1 MIFLIFIKNIKKMN
15 CLVFIVRVDNNSK
28 NVRIL
33 SDYILGNFLD
43 NVFYRKIL
51 SFFVIFTFQG
61 LLRCYLIQMIIFW
74 RGNSGSQLM
83 EPLE

>member
-15 CLVFIVRVDNNSK
+15 CLIFIVLGDNNSK

-51 SFFVIFTFQG
+51 SF
-61 LLRCYLIQMIIFW
+61 L
-74 RGNSGSQLM
+74 
-83 EPLE
+83 

>member
-15 CLVFIVRVDNNSK
+15 CLICLICLGDSSGSWCYLSK
-28 NVRIL
+28 LN
-33 SDYILGNFLD
+33 LGNFLD
-43 NVFYRKIL
+43 YRFSGKIL
-51 SFFVIFTFQG
+51 SFFVIFAFQG

>member
-15 CLVFIVRVDNNSK
+15 CLIFIVRGDNNSK

-51 SFFVIFTFQG
+51 SF
-61 LLRCYLIQMIIFW
+61 L
-74 RGNSGSQLM
+74 
-83 EPLE
+83 

>member
-1 MIFLIFIKNIKKMN
+1 MIFLIFIKNLKKMN
-15 CLVFIVRVDNNSK
+15 CLVFIVCVDNNSK

-33 SDYILGNFLD
+33 SNYILGNFLD

>member
-1 MIFLIFIKNIKKMN
+1 MIFLIFIKNLKKMN
-15 CLVFIVRVDNNSK
+15 CLVFIVCVDNNSK

-33 SDYILGNFLD
+33 SNYILGNFLD

-51 SFFVIFTFQG
+51 GFFVIFTFQG

>member
-15 CLVFIVRVDNNSK
+15 CLVFIVCLDNNSK

-33 SDYILGNFLD
+33 SNYILGNFLD